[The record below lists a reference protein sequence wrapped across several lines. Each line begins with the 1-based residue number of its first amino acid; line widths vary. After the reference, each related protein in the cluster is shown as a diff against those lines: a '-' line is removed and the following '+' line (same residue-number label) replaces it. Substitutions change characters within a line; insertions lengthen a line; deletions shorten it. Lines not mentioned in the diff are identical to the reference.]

1 MSIFSGLLGGIFN
14 AFGASKQND
23 FNAYQAYINRQ
34 FQERMSSTAH
44 QREVADLKAA
54 GLNPILS
61 ANGGASAPSGSVA
74 APASNVFSG
83 VNSAYAL
90 HLQAKSLEQQ
100 LSLQKAQIRNIN
112 AQTYATN
119 VNTAKNSNSFSIGVS
134 PNGIDFSPGKTY
146 SDFAGRF
153 FNYVG
158 HSAKTLSKRYLDW

>member
-61 ANGGASAPSGSVA
+61 AHEI
-74 APASNVFSG
+74 
-83 VNSAYAL
+83 L
-90 HLQAKSLEQQ
+90 HPIS
-100 LSLQKAQIRNIN
+100 
-112 AQTYATN
+112 
-119 VNTAKNSNSFSIGVS
+119 TARDVYHYFK
-134 PNGIDFSPGKTY
+134 GK
-146 SDFAGRF
+146 
-153 FNYVG
+153 
-158 HSAKTLSKRYLDW
+158 

>member
-90 HLQAKSLEQQ
+90 HLQEQM
-100 LSLQKAQIRNIN
+100 QKEQIANMR
-112 AQTYATN
+112 AQTQLVN
-119 VNTAKNSNSFSIGVS
+119 VNSARAVYELQNAGNPTVLEKYFGKDLTHEILHPISTARDVYHYFK
-134 PNGIDFSPGKTY
+134 GK
-146 SDFAGRF
+146 
-153 FNYVG
+153 
-158 HSAKTLSKRYLDW
+158 